1 MMGKYGNGYW
11 FEGND
16 ATIEAARENME
27 RGGKEEKERV
37 VRNERNVEMPSR
49 KTKSPEILFVL
60 STVFKELLYIYV
72 A

>member
-1 MMGKYGNGYW
+1 MMGKYGNGYR